1 MSKKRFLGRAGEN
14 KRGERKLE
22 FAFIPVDKIDP
33 NPYQVRK
40 RFDEESLKE
49 LAESIKHQKVLHP
62 VLVRRRGDRY
72 ELIVG
77 ERRWRASKIAGE
89 KEIPAF
95 ILDVTD
101 VEQAEMSLA
110 ENLHREDLSGLEK
123 AEAVLQI
130 FRLNNVRADV
140 DKIIQSLINLNILLA
155 KQFGGN
161 KNRLQKW
168 LRNKFYMKSRQ
179 NADLIKRIYEICER
193 IGKSYKTIL
202 DWLKIT
208 TLPDE
213 IKDVEWR
220 KKKPTDWNILARIAD
235 VRFRMKESKLDD
247 NLIKKIQLALY
258 KKIEEEK
265 IVSPK
270 NISLQSFMG
279 RVVTSITNLLRAGGL
294 EEVERLLKEG
304 VEITEER
311 LQKMEIILGLYGEGE
326 EELKKEMLESLDAIP
341 SERVKEIVDF
351 IQKTK
356 DKIPKEIAVK
366 VVRGELQPKVVET
379 IIKEVPEDVRAP
391 IFERIV
397 KGELVGSALEKTVD
411 VVIKEEVPEIVKQ
424 MVAVGEA
431 SPSRVMEVLEVVPEE
446 VEEVIGEKLEKVVK
460 AWDEMAEA
468 VEKFRSRPEYDELK
482 RLEMTYYLHLRI
494 SSALKGLTCPIC
506 GNDWTHLR
514 WDCHGLNVVEARQV
528 AWEKYK
534 EIAGGEKRDKI
545 VVEVSD
551 GGKKR

>member
-1 MSKKRFLGRAGEN
+1 VSKKRFLGKSGES
-14 KRGERKLE
+14 KRGGRKLE

-40 RFDEESLKE
+40 RFDEESLRE

-62 VLVRRRGDRY
+62 ILVRRRGDRY

-101 VEQAEMSLA
+101 VEQAEMSLT

-123 AEAVLQI
+123 GEAVLQI
-130 FRLNNVRADV
+130 FQLHGIKMDAEKLANAVARIMYLFNLLKSQYRRKLDETEKKI
-140 DKIIQSLINLNILLA
+140 DKIC
-155 KQFGGN
+155 
-161 KNRLQKW
+161 R
-168 LRNKFYMKSRQ
+168 
-179 NADLIKRIYEICER
+179 R
-193 IGKSYKTIL
+193 IGKSYKTIR

-208 TLPDE
+208 TLPGE
-213 IKDVEWR
+213 IKR
-220 KKKPTDWNILARIAD
+220 KEERRRKPTEWSILARIAD
-235 VRFRMKESKLDD
+235 VGS
-247 NLIKKIQLALY
+247 
-258 KKIEEEK
+258 KIEKEKRDEETIRRIQIRLYEKVKNNAIGVPEGTDKATFMSKVVAK
-265 IVSPK
+265 INK
-270 NISLQSFMG
+270 
-279 RVVTSITNLLRAGGL
+279 LLRAGAY
-294 EEVERLLKEG
+294 EEVLRLLESDEK
-304 VEITEER
+304 ITEEA
-311 LQKMEIILGLYGEGE
+311 LNKIEMVIGLYGPGE
-326 EELKKEMLESLDAIP
+326 EELKEEVLSSLKAIP
-341 SERVKEIVDF
+341 SAERVREIVDF
-351 IQKTK
+351 VQRTK
-356 DKIPKEIAVK
+356 GKIPKEIAVK
-366 VVRGELQPKVVET
+366 VARGEVRPQVIETILKEAPEEVRGS
-379 IIKEVPEDVRAP
+379 
-391 IFERIV
+391 IFERII

-411 VVIKEEVPEIVKQ
+411 VVVRKDVPEVVKQ

-460 AWDEMAEA
+460 AWDEMTEA
-468 VEKFRSRPEYDELK
+468 VKKFRSRPEYDELK